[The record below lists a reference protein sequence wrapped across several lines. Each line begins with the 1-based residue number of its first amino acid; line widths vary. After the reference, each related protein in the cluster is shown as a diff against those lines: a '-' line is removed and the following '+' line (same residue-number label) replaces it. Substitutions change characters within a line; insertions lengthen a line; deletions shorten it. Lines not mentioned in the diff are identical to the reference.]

1 MKKTELKTKII
12 LVEDDVN
19 LGFLL
24 VDFLEANGFDVKLYR
39 DGLSGLNGFK
49 TTDFNFCILDL
60 MLPNIDG
67 FTLTE
72 KIKELNSEVP
82 VIILSARSL
91 KEDKIKGF
99 RIGVD
104 DYITK
109 PFDEEELLY
118 RIRAIMNR
126 IKYLPEVINGNNMV
140 RIGKFEFDSK
150 NQLLI
155 YENKERRLT
164 LKESNIL
171 WLLSNSKNNL
181 IKREEIMIHAWGES
195 DYYTGRSLDVFISK
209 LRSYLKNDS
218 GISITTIPTVGYILE
233 IKEKNE
239 LEFN

>member
-1 MKKTELKTKII
+1 MIIKELKAKII

-24 VDFLEANGFDVKLYR
+24 VDFLEANGFEVKLYR
-39 DGLSGLNGFK
+39 DGLSGLKGFQLSNF
-49 TTDFNFCILDL
+49 DFCILDL
-60 MLPNIDG
+60 MLPKMDG
-67 FTLTE
+67 FTLAE
-72 KIKELNSEVP
+72 KIKELNSEIP

-126 IKYLPEVINGNNMV
+126 MKQLPDIGNNNIV
-140 RIGKFEFDSK
+140 KIGKFEFDTL

-155 YENKERRLT
+155 FDNKARRLT
-164 LKESNIL
+164 LKESKIL
-171 WLLSNSKNNL
+171 RVLSNSKSNL
-181 IKREEIMIHAWGES
+181 VKREEIMIDIWGES

-209 LRSYLKNDS
+209 LRSYLKSDPE
-218 GISITTIPTVGYILE
+218 ICITTIPTVGYILE
-233 IKEKNE
+233 TKSEN
-239 LEFN
+239 

>member
-1 MKKTELKTKII
+1 MKSSEPDVKIL

-24 VDFLEANGFDVKLYR
+24 VDFLEANGFEVKLYR
-39 DGLSGLNGFK
+39 DGVSGYNGFK
-49 TTDFNFCILDL
+49 SSVFDFCILDL
-60 MLPNIDG
+60 MLPKMDG
-67 FTLTE
+67 FTLAE
-72 KIKELNSEVP
+72 KIKEINSETP

-99 RIGVD
+99 RLGVD

-126 IKYLPEVINGNNMV
+126 IKPRSEISVTNDMV
-140 RIGKFEFDSK
+140 RIGKFQFDGQ

-155 YENKERRLT
+155 LDSNTRRLT
-164 LKESNIL
+164 LKETKIL
-171 WLLSNSKNNL
+171 RLLSSSINNL
-181 IKREEIMIHAWGES
+181 VKREEIMIDTWGES

-209 LRSYLKNDS
+209 LRSYLKPDPEVT
-218 GISITTIPTVGYILE
+218 ITTIPTVGYILE
-233 IKEKNE
+233 IKINK
-239 LEFN
+239 

>member
-1 MKKTELKTKII
+1 MNKPDLKTKII

-24 VDFLEANGFDVKLYR
+24 VDFLEANGYEVRLYR
-39 DGLSGLNGFK
+39 DGLSGLSGFLSS
-49 TTDFNFCILDL
+49 DFSLCILDL
-60 MLPNIDG
+60 MLPKMDG
-67 FTLTE
+67 FTLVE
-72 KIKELNSEVP
+72 KIKELKSETP
-82 VIILSARSL
+82 IIILSARSL

-126 IKYLPEVINGNNMV
+126 IKHFPGVNTVNNT
-140 RIGKFEFDSK
+140 IQLGKFEFDTK

-155 YENKERRLT
+155 SGNKERRLT
-164 LKESNIL
+164 LKENRIL
-171 WLLSNSKNNL
+171 RLLSISKNNL
-181 IKREEIMIHAWGES
+181 VKREEIMIDAWGES

-209 LRSYLKNDS
+209 IRSYLKSDPS
-218 GISITTIPTVGYILE
+218 ICITTIPTVGYILE
-233 IKEKNE
+233 AKEEK
-239 LEFN
+239 

>member
-1 MKKTELKTKII
+1 MTNIELKAKII

-24 VDFLEANGFDVKLYR
+24 VDFLESNEFEVKLFR
-39 DGLSGLNGFK
+39 DGIAGLNGFQAFK
-49 TTDFNFCILDL
+49 FDFCILDL
-60 MLPNIDG
+60 MLPKMDG
-67 FTLTE
+67 FTLAE
-72 KIKELNSEVP
+72 KIKELNSEIP

-91 KEDKIKGF
+91 KEDKVKGF

-126 IKYLPEVINGNNMV
+126 MKAIPNNGNNNSITK
-140 RIGKFEFDSK
+140 IGKFEFDSL
-150 NQLLI
+150 NQLI
-155 YENKERRLT
+155 IFGSKSRRLT
-164 LKESNIL
+164 VKESRIL
-171 WLLSNSKNNL
+171 RLLTLSKNNL
-181 IKREEIMIHAWGES
+181 VKREVIMLDVWGES

-218 GISITTIPTVGYILE
+218 EVFITTIPTVGYILE
-233 IKEKNE
+233 VKEKN
-239 LEFN
+239 